1 MSRIGENPIT
11 IPEGVSV
18 SKANGVIIVKGTIG
32 ELLQEIVE
40 GIKVNIQEKI
50 ITIERSSNQKE
61 QRSLHGLYRALIA
74 NMIEGVSKGY
84 TKKLELVGVG
94 YRASNQGQKL
104 DISVGFSHNI
114 IFEVPEEVKV
124 SCESEKGKAP
134 VIILTSHDKQ
144 LIGAVAAKIRSFR
157 KPEPY
162 KGKGIRFVGEQIRRK
177 AGKTAAVG
185 ADI

>member
-18 SKANGVIIVKGTIG
+18 SQSDGAIIVKGNLG
-32 ELLQEIVE
+32 ELSQRIDGE
-40 GIKVNIQEKI
+40 IKVNINENT
-50 ITIERSSNQKE
+50 ITLERSSNQKD

-74 NMIEGVSKGY
+74 NMIEGVTKGY

-94 YRASNQGQKL
+94 YRASNQGQKI
-104 DISVGFSHNI
+104 DISVGYSHNI
-114 IFEVPEEVKV
+114 IFEIPEEVKV
-124 SCESEKGKAP
+124 NCESEKGKAP
-134 VIILTSHDKQ
+134 VITLTSHDKQ
-144 LIGAVAAKIRSFR
+144 LIGTVAAKIRSFR

-177 AGKTAAVG
+177 AGKTAAS
-185 ADI
+185 